1 MNNLLNQQRSL
12 LADCVLW
19 AVLTANTVV
28 SCWMLTVR
36 LPTAPAVETARS
48 VRTRAAAALA
58 EAPPEDQA
66 KVYGLLSGVADYLEA
81 GHPGCDDTQN
91 LLEIWSRA
99 VLISGWELENYPELT
114 DLVEAEL
121 TRRGFNKSK
130 KLKPVAAE
138 LVTLFRD
145 LAGGIR
151 DASG

>member
-19 AVLTANTVV
+19 GVVTANTVV

-36 LPTAPAVETARS
+36 LPQAPAVETTRS

-66 KVYGLLSGVADYLEA
+66 KVYGLLSGLADYLEA

-91 LLEIWSRA
+91 LLEIWARA

-114 DLVEAEL
+114 DLVESEL
-121 TRRGFNKSK
+121 VRRGFNQSK

>member
-19 AVLTANTVV
+19 GVLTANTVV
-28 SCWMLTVR
+28 SCYVLTVR
-36 LPTAPAVETARS
+36 LPQAPAVETTRS

-66 KVYGLLSGVADYLEA
+66 KVYGLLSGLADYLEA

-91 LLEIWSRA
+91 LLEIWARA

-114 DLVEAEL
+114 DLVESEL
-121 TRRGFNKSK
+121 VRRGFNQSK

>member
-19 AVLTANTVV
+19 GVLTANTVV
-28 SCWMLTVR
+28 SFWMLTVR
-36 LPTAPAVETARS
+36 LPQAPAVETARS

-58 EAPPEDQA
+58 EAPPADQA
-66 KVYGLLSGVADYLEA
+66 KVYGLLSGLADYLEA

-121 TRRGFNKSK
+121 VRRGFNQSK

-145 LAGGIR
+145 LARGIR